1 MNSTRAKLLLLSM
14 LLTFILVRLW
24 LYFYPNTD
32 FYIGSYNIHHLF
44 VGIVLI
50 VLGGIPAILFIHNN
64 KLNEF
69 AVCVFGIGLAL
80 TLDEFI
86 YLIVSAGKGSN
97 KEYWLSY
104 SYWGAIIVVT
114 LTLVYIAI
122 LNVANPSS
130 PNETA
135 EQEES
140 NIQKSTS
147 TQSDSE

>member
-1 MNSTRAKLLLLSM
+1 MNSTRAKLLLISM
-14 LLTFILVRLW
+14 LLTFIVVRLW
-24 LYFYPNTD
+24 LYFYPDTD
-32 FYIGSYNIHHLF
+32 FYIGPYNIHHLF

-64 KLNEF
+64 KLNEL
-69 AVCVFGIGLAL
+69 AVCVFGVGLAL
-80 TLDEFI
+80 TLDEFV
-86 YLIVSAGKGSN
+86 YLIVSSGKGSN

-104 SYWGAIIVVT
+104 SYWGALIVIA

-135 EQEES
+135 EQED
-140 NIQKSTS
+140 NNAAYSTPP
-147 TQSDSE
+147 DSE